1 MGCGLTKNPLNDQT
15 TTQPAAATTQEAPQ
29 PAPENA
35 SSELKLEITQ
45 MSLRRTNKDLYQIS
59 TNNPS
64 KMSFPLGTLQLTIDE
79 KKYFASVVSYN
90 EENIKL
96 LLLKSVGKL
105 RPGYTLSASPITHQ
119 KPISFP
125 TENNLI
131 ILSGLSLPI
140 ALQMNLIYNFDV
152 NKNQYLLLS
161 DDKENTVYQTAFKEA
176 VPKFTEL
183 KFNISTEDLVLQTRQ
198 NIEKLTEKMLEPFEN
213 IIVVG
218 PVWLFKLIKRVSNGK
233 KFVYGFQTLF
243 GVDAEKKV
251 CTDKMIRL
259 WMENID
265 IEDFDAYDLEMG
277 TWMDQNE

>member
-1 MGCGLTKNPLNDQT
+1 MGCGLTKNPLNEQA